1 MMFQIKN
8 LPDELHLRL
17 KIRAA
22 QAGMSMSDYAIAELR
37 RALESPTREEFLA
50 KLRKQPR
57 VDLPNPKGAAA
68 AVRAERDSR

>member
-17 KIRAA
+17 KVRAA
-22 QAGMSMSDYAIAELR
+22 QAGMSMSDYVIAELR
-37 RALESPTREEFLA
+37 RALEAPTREEFLA

-57 VDLPNPKGAAA
+57 VDLPKGAAA